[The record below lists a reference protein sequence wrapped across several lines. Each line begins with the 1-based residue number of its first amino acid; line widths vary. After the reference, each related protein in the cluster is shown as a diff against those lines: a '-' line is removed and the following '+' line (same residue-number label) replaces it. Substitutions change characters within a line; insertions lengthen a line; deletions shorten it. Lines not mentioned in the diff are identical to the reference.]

1 MEVLPK
7 VFHENGSFD
16 FLTENE
22 HVFIGFPKVHLVN
35 KTIGLKEFFSST
47 IEVFN
52 KEKKWEIFNPRE
64 VGRRRFRF
72 KDRNANILG
81 VRTLNILPP
90 DFKITVNQRS
100 KTLDFSSQTNFKIFL
115 LRNGIN
121 TFLLMNN
128 SNEIIKGEFVLKV
141 KNEECD
147 QIISITSS
155 NNQEKSILPI
165 NFGQFTNIGRN
176 ININPHSQE
185 FISLDVAQNF
195 YTCKS
200 T

>member
-1 MEVLPK
+1 VDKFIEISKRFVLTSAGIILLVGSTGLLIFVVIPYANHNSNESDGNYAIEVK
-7 VFHENGSFD
+7 
-16 FLTENE
+16 TENYKLNQSE
-22 HVFIGFPKVHLVN
+22 KFPIG
-35 KTIGLKEFFSST
+35 
-47 IEVFN
+47 
-52 KEKKWEIFNPRE
+52 
-64 VGRRRFRF
+64 
-72 KDRNANILG
+72 A
-81 VRTLNILPP
+81 
-90 DFKITVNQRS
+90 
-100 KTLDFSSQTNFKIFL
+100 

-195 YTCKS
+195 YNCKYNS
-200 T
+200 ISEKFPISIHGWKILNEID